1 MQSDVAMVVHV
12 NGGHAMM
19 EDVSSAQNHSGQ
31 LGPPGGSMGMG
42 GKMNADDQ
50 TQRPQYSIPGI
61 LHFIQHEWARFEM
74 ERAQWDVE
82 RAEFQARIA
91 FLQGERK
98 GQENLK
104 NDLIR
109 RIKMLEFALKQER
122 IKAHKLKYDSDPNPT
137 ELKAPVFDDINK
149 DEPMD
154 GEMFITSN
162 SNVSWRQGRQLL
174 RQYLQEIGYTD
185 TILDVRSARVRTLLG
200 LGPANTGSGQTEE
213 KSPHPT
219 VNGGGSGTPG
229 EPVKRP
235 SDTQRRVPGK
245 KMANVAE
252 NTLLDAEASV
262 LATFDFLATENVDM
276 DDEEDNFS
284 DEMEDAVSADDE
296 AEERMDNRRIKSK
309 TLGAGDD
316 LGDADS
322 ESVLTE
328 FDFLGPDSG
337 EGGREARSQGDGSD
351 WGKRPF
357 FPLASAL
364 SNLPSSQCHLALR
377 CSRSSLLDRE
387 CLSLARHVECIESSI
402 TTRLGLGTDRAR
414 LHASTLSNL
423 AGEMRTGRMHVTKA
437 DSGCHD
443 PCSFE
448 LMRVTLAGLSCDNAD
463 RAATLDVGRFSN
475 FRTPKYEIFRTLR
488 VFDCSQAQ
496 AEHQCGA
503 CVQSVSRIR
512 PAHKWGNPLDC
523 VTPVIPTTSSA
534 SFPKK
539 GMSLNGGGCGGNTD
553 GSEED
558 EEEEEEMTGEQWGA
572 DPQLISQL
580 VEEYRRERK
589 GRKGAPSQS
598 ESSPLPP
605 SLFPPSPMSLSFSF
619 LEGRPSSSP
628 SASSSSSSFTSGSG
642 DSMLNGSGQP
652 QQGTRLG
659 YAPFLE
665 EAEDNGSS
673 CSSPQVET
681 GITLSPPRPRRPL
694 MGAPGVDEDN
704 IDAALGLGELA
715 GLTVN
720 NEAESS
726 YDISATKES
735 FRKTWNAKYTLR
747 SHFDGVR
754 ALAFHPVEPVLI
766 TASEDHTLKLWN
778 LQKTVPA
785 KKTAALDV
793 EPVYTFRGHAGPVLC
808 LAMSATGE
816 QCFSGGLDHT
826 IRCWNVPSSAIDPYD
841 AFEPGVLSATLW
853 GHTDAVWSLSMHAAK
868 LQLLSCSGDGTVRL
882 WSPHSKV
889 PLLHTY
895 TAPETGG
902 CARTSGDRRRGVRM
916 GTRATYTLETSSPR
930 LTRSRLT
937 RSRLTRSRLTYTLET
952 YTCHAYAANEVVMF
966 VLAVPPCAGKMVH
979 SMVAHLDAV
988 TSLAIDPNGLY
999 LLSGSHDCSIR
1010 LWNLDNKTCVQEITS
1025 HRKKFDE
1032 SIFDVAFHPSKPYI
1046 ASAGADALAKVFV

>member
-1 MQSDVAMVVHV
+1 
-12 NGGHAMM
+12 M
-19 EDVSSAQNHSGQ
+19 EDVPSATNHTGQ
-31 LGPPGGSMGMG
+31 LGPPGGPMGINA
-42 GKMNADDQ
+42 KMSQEEPA
-50 TQRPQYSIPGI
+50 QRPQYSIPGI

-122 IKAHKLKYDSDPNPT
+122 IKSHKLKYDTDPNPA
-137 ELKAPVFDDINK
+137 ELKAPVFDDVNK
-149 DEPMD
+149 EEPMD
-154 GEMFITSN
+154 GELFITSN

-200 LGPANTGSGQTEE
+200 LGPAANAGSGNAPGDD
-213 KSPHPT
+213 KAPPHPA
-219 VNGGGSGTPG
+219 VNGGGNTTFSCGSGATG

-245 KMANVAE
+245 KMVNVAE
-252 NTLLDAEASV
+252 NALLDTEASV

-276 DDEEDNFS
+276 EDDEDNFS

-309 TLGAGDD
+309 VLGSGDD
-316 LGDADS
+316 LGEGDT

-337 EGGREARSQGDGSD
+337 EGGREGRNQGDGSD
-351 WGKRPF
+351 W
-357 FPLASAL
+357 
-364 SNLPSSQCHLALR
+364 
-377 CSRSSLLDRE
+377 D
-387 CLSLARHVECIESSI
+387 
-402 TTRLGLGTDRAR
+402 
-414 LHASTLSNL
+414 
-423 AGEMRTGRMHVTKA
+423 
-437 DSGCHD
+437 GCAVD
-443 PCSFE
+443 
-448 LMRVTLAGLSCDNAD
+448 
-463 RAATLDVGRFSN
+463 
-475 FRTPKYEIFRTLR
+475 
-488 VFDCSQAQ
+488 
-496 AEHQCGA
+496 
-503 CVQSVSRIR
+503 
-512 PAHKWGNPLDC
+512 
-523 VTPVIPTTSSA
+523 
-534 SFPKK
+534 
-539 GMSLNGGGCGGNTD
+539 
-553 GSEED
+553 EEVDD
-558 EEEEEEMTGEQWGA
+558 EEEDDEEVAQRWGA
-572 DPQLISQL
+572 DPQIINQL
-580 VEEYRRERK
+580 VEEYRRERRG
-589 GRKGAPSQS
+589 GRKGSSSAPVSSQRPKRS
-598 ESSPLPP
+598 TLQAM
-605 SLFPPSPMSLSFSF
+605 LASLSTPGAAAASAAE
-619 LEGRPSSSP
+619 EG
-628 SASSSSSSFTSGSG
+628 
-642 DSMLNGSGQP
+642 
-652 QQGTRLG
+652 
-659 YAPFLE
+659 
-665 EAEDNGSS
+665 
-673 CSSPQVET
+673 
-681 GITLSPPRPRRPL
+681 PRRPL

-754 ALAFHPVEPVLI
+754 ALAFHPVESVLI

-778 LQKTVPA
+778 LQKTLPA

-793 EPVYTFRGHAGPVLC
+793 EPLYTFRAHVGPVLC

-816 QCFSGGLDHT
+816 ECFSGGLDHT
-826 IRCWNVPSSAIDPYD
+826 VRCWTVPSSALDPYD
-841 AFEPGVLSATLW
+841 SFEPGVLSRTLY
-853 GHTDAVWSLSMHAAK
+853 GHTDAVWGLSMHATK
-868 LQLLSCSGDGTVRL
+868 MQLLSCSGDGSVRL

-895 TAPETGG
+895 AAPEPTVDGTP
-902 CARTSGDRRRGVRM
+902 TSVDFVRCEPSQM
-916 GTRATYTLETSSPR
+916 AVAYTTSRAVIMDLETGKQVVRLDSDQSPEASA
-930 LTRSRLT
+930 LSKQINCVV
-937 RSRLTRSRLTYTLET
+937 SHPTLPMTVTAHEDRHIRFFDNNT
-952 YTCHAYAANEVVMF
+952 
-966 VLAVPPCAGKMVH
+966 GKMVH

>member
-1 MQSDVAMVVHV
+1 MD
-12 NGGHAMM
+12 
-19 EDVSSAQNHSGQ
+19 DVSSTPNHTGQ
-31 LGPPGGSMGMG
+31 LGPPGGPMGMNA
-42 GKMNADDQ
+42 KMSQEEPA
-50 TQRPQYSIPGI
+50 QRPQYSIPGI

-122 IKAHKLKYDSDPNPT
+122 IKSHKLKYDTDPNPA
-137 ELKAPVFDDINK
+137 ELKAPVFDDVNK
-149 DEPMD
+149 EEPMD
-154 GEMFITSN
+154 GELFITSN

-200 LGPANTGSGQTEE
+200 LGPAANAGSGNAPDD
-213 KSPHPT
+213 KAHPAI
-219 VNGGGSGTPG
+219 NGGGGGGTAPGGG
-229 EPVKRP
+229 EPIKRP

-245 KMANVAE
+245 KMVNVAE
-252 NTLLDAEASV
+252 NTLLDTEASV

-276 DDEEDNFS
+276 EDDEDNFS

-309 TLGAGDD
+309 VLGSGDD
-316 LGDADS
+316 LGEADT
-322 ESVLTE
+322 ENVLTE

-337 EGGREARSQGDGSD
+337 EGGREGVRNQGDGSE
-351 WGKRPF
+351 WGPKRSALQAM
-357 FPLASAL
+357 LASL
-364 SNLPSSQCHLALR
+364 STP
-377 CSRSSLLDRE
+377 
-387 CLSLARHVECIESSI
+387 
-402 TTRLGLGTDRAR
+402 G
-414 LHASTLSNL
+414 
-423 AGEMRTGRMHVTKA
+423 
-437 DSGCHD
+437 SG
-443 PCSFE
+443 
-448 LMRVTLAGLSCDNAD
+448 MA
-463 RAATLDVGRFSN
+463 
-475 FRTPKYEIFRTLR
+475 
-488 VFDCSQAQ
+488 
-496 AEHQCGA
+496 
-503 CVQSVSRIR
+503 
-512 PAHKWGNPLDC
+512 
-523 VTPVIPTTSSA
+523 TTSSDEGGSGPA
-534 SFPKK
+534 FSFATTPPPRIP
-539 GMSLNGGGCGGNTD
+539 
-553 GSEED
+553 
-558 EEEEEEMTGEQWGA
+558 A
-572 DPQLISQL
+572 F
-580 VEEYRRERK
+580 V
-589 GRKGAPSQS
+589 APSA
-598 ESSPLPP
+598 PPP
-605 SLFPPSPMSLSFSF
+605 SVPS
-619 LEGRPSSSP
+619 PSSSCP
-628 SASSSSSSFTSGSG
+628 SSTSSPSSATFGLASG
-642 DSMLNGSGQP
+642 DVVLNGQLGRQP
-652 QQGTRLG
+652 ISTRLAS
-659 YAPFLE
+659 YTAFLE
-665 EAEDNGSS
+665 EADDGA
-673 CSSPQVET
+673 
-681 GITLSPPRPRRPL
+681 GPRRPL
-694 MGAPGVDEDN
+694 MGTPGVDEDN

-754 ALAFHPVEPVLI
+754 ALAFHPVESVLI

-793 EPVYTFRGHAGPVLC
+793 EPVYTFRAHSGPVLC
-808 LAMSATGE
+808 LAMGATGE

-841 AFEPGVLSATLW
+841 SFEPGVLSGTLW
-853 GHTDAVWSLSMHAAK
+853 GHTDAVWGLSMHATK

-895 TAPETGG
+895 TAPDPADGIPTSVDFVRSDANQMAVAYTTSRAVIMDLETGKQVVRLDSDQNPDASALSKQIN
-902 CARTSGDRRRGVRM
+902 CVVSHPTLPMTVTAHEDRHIRFFDNN
-916 GTRATYTLETSSPR
+916 T
-930 LTRSRLT
+930 
-937 RSRLTRSRLTYTLET
+937 
-952 YTCHAYAANEVVMF
+952 
-966 VLAVPPCAGKMVH
+966 GKMVH

>member
-1 MQSDVAMVVHV
+1 
-12 NGGHAMM
+12 M
-19 EDVSSAQNHSGQ
+19 EDVSSAPNHTGQ
-31 LGPPGGSMGMG
+31 LGPPGGPMGMNA
-42 GKMNADDQ
+42 KMSQEEPA
-50 TQRPQYSIPGI
+50 QRPQYSIPGI

-122 IKAHKLKYDSDPNPT
+122 IKSHKLKYDTDPNPA
-137 ELKAPVFDDINK
+137 ELKAPVFDDVNK
-149 DEPMD
+149 EEPMD
-154 GEMFITSN
+154 GELFITSN

-200 LGPANTGSGQTEE
+200 LGPAANAGSGNAPDD
-213 KSPHPT
+213 KAVHPA
-219 VNGGGSGTPG
+219 VNGSSAGGTAPGG

-245 KMANVAE
+245 KMVNVAE
-252 NTLLDAEASV
+252 NALLDTEASV
-262 LATFDFLATENVDM
+262 LATFDFLATETVDM
-276 DDEEDNFS
+276 EDDDDNFS

-309 TLGAGDD
+309 VLGSGDE
-316 LGDADS
+316 LGEADT
-322 ESVLTE
+322 ENVLTE

-337 EGGREARSQGDGSD
+337 EGGREGGRNQGDGSEWD
-351 WGKRPF
+351 
-357 FPLASAL
+357 
-364 SNLPSSQCHLALR
+364 
-377 CSRSSLLDRE
+377 
-387 CLSLARHVECIESSI
+387 
-402 TTRLGLGTDRAR
+402 
-414 LHASTLSNL
+414 
-423 AGEMRTGRMHVTKA
+423 
-437 DSGCHD
+437 GCA
-443 PCSFE
+443 
-448 LMRVTLAGLSCDNAD
+448 V
-463 RAATLDVGRFSN
+463 
-475 FRTPKYEIFRTLR
+475 
-488 VFDCSQAQ
+488 
-496 AEHQCGA
+496 
-503 CVQSVSRIR
+503 
-512 PAHKWGNPLDC
+512 
-523 VTPVIPTTSSA
+523 
-534 SFPKK
+534 
-539 GMSLNGGGCGGNTD
+539 
-553 GSEED
+553 D
-558 EEEEEEMTGEQWGA
+558 EEEEEEDEEEMAQRWGA
-572 DPQLISQL
+572 DPQLINQL
-580 VEEYRRERK
+580 VEEYRRERR
-589 GRKGAPSQS
+589 GRRGVTAPVSSQRPKRS
-598 ESSPLPP
+598 ALQAM
-605 SLFPPSPMSLSFSF
+605 LASLSTPGSAAAMAAASAEEGGPGGNPAFSF
-619 LEGRPSSSP
+619 ATNSPPRIPAFSSP
-628 SASSSSSSFTSGSG
+628 SAPPPAVPSSSSPTSASQNPPTSPSPATFGMASSG
-642 DSMLNGSGQP
+642 DVVLNGQLGRQP
-652 QQGTRLG
+652 IAARLAS
-659 YAPFLE
+659 YTAFLE
-665 EAEDNGSS
+665 EADDAG
-673 CSSPQVET
+673 
-681 GITLSPPRPRRPL
+681 PRRPL
-694 MGAPGVDEDN
+694 MGTPGVDEDN

-754 ALAFHPVEPVLI
+754 ALAFHPVESVLI

-793 EPVYTFRGHAGPVLC
+793 EPVYTFRAHSGPVLC
-808 LAMSATGE
+808 LAMGATGE

-826 IRCWNVPSSAIDPYD
+826 IRCWNVPSSTIDPYD
-841 AFEPGVLSATLW
+841 SFEPGVLSGTLW
-853 GHTDAVWSLSMHAAK
+853 GHTDAVWGLSMHATK

-895 TAPETGG
+895 TAPDPADGIPTSVDFVRSDSSQMAVAYTTSRSVIMDLETGKQVVRLESDQNPDASALSKQIN
-902 CARTSGDRRRGVRM
+902 CVVSHPTLPMTVTAHEDRHIRFFDNN
-916 GTRATYTLETSSPR
+916 T
-930 LTRSRLT
+930 
-937 RSRLTRSRLTYTLET
+937 
-952 YTCHAYAANEVVMF
+952 
-966 VLAVPPCAGKMVH
+966 GKMVH

>member
-1 MQSDVAMVVHV
+1 
-12 NGGHAMM
+12 M
-19 EDVSSAQNHSGQ
+19 EDVSSAPNHTGQ
-31 LGPPGGSMGMG
+31 LGPPGGPMGMNA
-42 GKMNADDQ
+42 KMNQEEPA
-50 TQRPQYSIPGI
+50 QRPQYSIPGI

-122 IKAHKLKYDSDPNPT
+122 IKSHKLKYDTDPNPA
-137 ELKAPVFDDINK
+137 ELKAPVFDDVNK
-149 DEPMD
+149 EEPMD
-154 GEMFITSN
+154 GELFITSN

-200 LGPANTGSGQTEE
+200 LGPAANAGSGNAPDD
-213 KSPHPT
+213 KAAHPA
-219 VNGGGSGTPG
+219 VNGGSAGGTAPG
-229 EPVKRP
+229 EPVKRS

-245 KMANVAE
+245 KMVNVAE
-252 NTLLDAEASV
+252 NALLDTEASV
-262 LATFDFLATENVDM
+262 LATFDFLATETVDM
-276 DDEEDNFS
+276 EDDEDNFS

-309 TLGAGDD
+309 VLGSGDE
-316 LGDADS
+316 LGEADT
-322 ESVLTE
+322 ENVLTE

-337 EGGREARSQGDGSD
+337 EGGREGGRNQGDGSEWD
-351 WGKRPF
+351 
-357 FPLASAL
+357 
-364 SNLPSSQCHLALR
+364 
-377 CSRSSLLDRE
+377 
-387 CLSLARHVECIESSI
+387 
-402 TTRLGLGTDRAR
+402 
-414 LHASTLSNL
+414 
-423 AGEMRTGRMHVTKA
+423 
-437 DSGCHD
+437 GCA
-443 PCSFE
+443 
-448 LMRVTLAGLSCDNAD
+448 V
-463 RAATLDVGRFSN
+463 
-475 FRTPKYEIFRTLR
+475 
-488 VFDCSQAQ
+488 
-496 AEHQCGA
+496 
-503 CVQSVSRIR
+503 
-512 PAHKWGNPLDC
+512 
-523 VTPVIPTTSSA
+523 
-534 SFPKK
+534 
-539 GMSLNGGGCGGNTD
+539 
-553 GSEED
+553 D
-558 EEEEEEMTGEQWGA
+558 EEEEEEDEEEMAQRWGA
-572 DPQLISQL
+572 DPQLINQL
-580 VEEYRRERK
+580 VEEYRRERR
-589 GRKGAPSQS
+589 GRKGVAAPVSSQ
-598 ESSPLPP
+598 
-605 SLFPPSPMSLSFSF
+605 
-619 LEGRPSSSP
+619 
-628 SASSSSSSFTSGSG
+628 
-642 DSMLNGSGQP
+642 
-652 QQGTRLG
+652 
-659 YAPFLE
+659 
-665 EAEDNGSS
+665 
-673 CSSPQVET
+673 
-681 GITLSPPRPRRPL
+681 RPRRPL
-694 MGAPGVDEDN
+694 MGTPGVDEDN

-754 ALAFHPVEPVLI
+754 ALAFHPVESVLI

-793 EPVYTFRGHAGPVLC
+793 EPVYTFRAHSGPVLC
-808 LAMSATGE
+808 LAMGATGE

-826 IRCWNVPSSAIDPYD
+826 IRCWNVPSSTIDPYD
-841 AFEPGVLSATLW
+841 SFEPGVLSGTLW
-853 GHTDAVWSLSMHAAK
+853 GHTDAVWGLSMHATK

-895 TAPETGG
+895 TAPDPADGIPTSVDFVRSDTSQMAVAYTTSRSVIMDLETGKQVVRLESDQNPDASALSKQIN
-902 CARTSGDRRRGVRM
+902 CVVSHPTLPMTVTAHEDRHIRFFDNN
-916 GTRATYTLETSSPR
+916 T
-930 LTRSRLT
+930 
-937 RSRLTRSRLTYTLET
+937 
-952 YTCHAYAANEVVMF
+952 
-966 VLAVPPCAGKMVH
+966 GKMVH

>member
-1 MQSDVAMVVHV
+1 MD
-12 NGGHAMM
+12 
-19 EDVSSAQNHSGQ
+19 DVSSTPNHTGQ
-31 LGPPGGSMGMG
+31 LGPPGGPMGMNA
-42 GKMNADDQ
+42 KMSQEEPA
-50 TQRPQYSIPGI
+50 QRPQYSIPGI

-122 IKAHKLKYDSDPNPT
+122 IKSHKLKYDTDPNPA
-137 ELKAPVFDDINK
+137 ELKAPVFDDVNK
-149 DEPMD
+149 EEPMD
-154 GEMFITSN
+154 GELFITSN

-200 LGPANTGSGQTEE
+200 LGPAANAGSGNAPDD
-213 KSPHPT
+213 KAHPAI
-219 VNGGGSGTPG
+219 NGGGGGGTAPGGG
-229 EPVKRP
+229 EPIKRP

-245 KMANVAE
+245 KMVNVAE
-252 NTLLDAEASV
+252 NTLLDTEASV

-276 DDEEDNFS
+276 EDDEDNFS

-309 TLGAGDD
+309 VLGSGDD
-316 LGDADS
+316 LGEADT
-322 ESVLTE
+322 ENVLTE

-337 EGGREARSQGDGSD
+337 EGGREGVRNQGDGSE
-351 WGKRPF
+351 W
-357 FPLASAL
+357 
-364 SNLPSSQCHLALR
+364 
-377 CSRSSLLDRE
+377 
-387 CLSLARHVECIESSI
+387 
-402 TTRLGLGTDRAR
+402 
-414 LHASTLSNL
+414 
-423 AGEMRTGRMHVTKA
+423 A
-437 DSGCHD
+437 DGCA
-443 PCSFE
+443 
-448 LMRVTLAGLSCDNAD
+448 V
-463 RAATLDVGRFSN
+463 
-475 FRTPKYEIFRTLR
+475 
-488 VFDCSQAQ
+488 
-496 AEHQCGA
+496 
-503 CVQSVSRIR
+503 
-512 PAHKWGNPLDC
+512 
-523 VTPVIPTTSSA
+523 
-534 SFPKK
+534 
-539 GMSLNGGGCGGNTD
+539 
-553 GSEED
+553 D
-558 EEEEEEMTGEQWGA
+558 EEEEEEDEEEVAQRWGT
-572 DPQLISQL
+572 DPQLINQL
-580 VEEYRRERK
+580 VEEYRRERR
-589 GRKGAPSQS
+589 GRKGGAAP
-598 ESSPLPP
+598 
-605 SLFPPSPMSLSFSF
+605 
-619 LEGRPSSSP
+619 
-628 SASSSSSSFTSGSG
+628 ASS
-642 DSMLNGSGQP
+642 Q
-652 QQGTRLG
+652 
-659 YAPFLE
+659 
-665 EAEDNGSS
+665 
-673 CSSPQVET
+673 
-681 GITLSPPRPRRPL
+681 RPRRPL
-694 MGAPGVDEDN
+694 MGTPGVDEDN

-754 ALAFHPVEPVLI
+754 ALAFHPVESVLI

-793 EPVYTFRGHAGPVLC
+793 EPVYTFRAHSGPVLC
-808 LAMSATGE
+808 LAMGATGE

-841 AFEPGVLSATLW
+841 SFEPGVLSGTLW
-853 GHTDAVWSLSMHAAK
+853 GHTDAVWGLSMHATK

-895 TAPETGG
+895 TAPDPADGIPTSVDFVRSDANQMAVAYTTSRAVIMDLETGKQVVRLDSDQNPDASALSKQIN
-902 CARTSGDRRRGVRM
+902 CVVSHPTLPMTVTAHEDRHIRFFDNN
-916 GTRATYTLETSSPR
+916 T
-930 LTRSRLT
+930 
-937 RSRLTRSRLTYTLET
+937 
-952 YTCHAYAANEVVMF
+952 
-966 VLAVPPCAGKMVH
+966 GKMVH

>member
-1 MQSDVAMVVHV
+1 
-12 NGGHAMM
+12 M
-19 EDVSSAQNHSGQ
+19 EDVSSAPNHTGQ
-31 LGPPGGSMGMG
+31 LGPPGGPMGMNA
-42 GKMNADDQ
+42 KMSQEEPA
-50 TQRPQYSIPGI
+50 QRPQYSIPGI

-122 IKAHKLKYDSDPNPT
+122 IKSHKLKYDTDPNPA
-137 ELKAPVFDDINK
+137 ELKAPVFDDVNK
-149 DEPMD
+149 EEPMD
-154 GEMFITSN
+154 GELFITSN

-200 LGPANTGSGQTEE
+200 LGPAANAGSGNAPED
-213 KSPHPT
+213 KAVHPA
-219 VNGGGSGTPG
+219 VNGSSAGGTAPG

-245 KMANVAE
+245 KMVNVAE
-252 NTLLDAEASV
+252 NALLDTEASV
-262 LATFDFLATENVDM
+262 LATFDFLATETVDM
-276 DDEEDNFS
+276 EDDDDNFS

-309 TLGAGDD
+309 VLGSGDE
-316 LGDADS
+316 LGEADT
-322 ESVLTE
+322 ENVLTE

-337 EGGREARSQGDGSD
+337 EGGREGGRNQGDGSE
-351 WGKRPF
+351 WG
-357 FPLASAL
+357 
-364 SNLPSSQCHLALR
+364 
-377 CSRSSLLDRE
+377 
-387 CLSLARHVECIESSI
+387 
-402 TTRLGLGTDRAR
+402 
-414 LHASTLSNL
+414 
-423 AGEMRTGRMHVTKA
+423 
-437 DSGCHD
+437 
-443 PCSFE
+443 
-448 LMRVTLAGLSCDNAD
+448 
-463 RAATLDVGRFSN
+463 
-475 FRTPKYEIFRTLR
+475 
-488 VFDCSQAQ
+488 
-496 AEHQCGA
+496 
-503 CVQSVSRIR
+503 
-512 PAHKWGNPLDC
+512 
-523 VTPVIPTTSSA
+523 
-534 SFPKK
+534 
-539 GMSLNGGGCGGNTD
+539 
-553 GSEED
+553 
-558 EEEEEEMTGEQWGA
+558 
-572 DPQLISQL
+572 
-580 VEEYRRERK
+580 
-589 GRKGAPSQS
+589 
-598 ESSPLPP
+598 
-605 SLFPPSPMSLSFSF
+605 
-619 LEGRPSSSP
+619 
-628 SASSSSSSFTSGSG
+628 
-642 DSMLNGSGQP
+642 
-652 QQGTRLG
+652 
-659 YAPFLE
+659 
-665 EAEDNGSS
+665 
-673 CSSPQVET
+673 
-681 GITLSPPRPRRPL
+681 PRRPL
-694 MGAPGVDEDN
+694 MGTPGVDEDN

-754 ALAFHPVEPVLI
+754 ALAFHPVDSVLI

-785 KKTAALDV
+785 KNLLCHINSPLLANCTTAALDV
-793 EPVYTFRGHAGPVLC
+793 EPVYTFRAHSGPVLC
-808 LAMSATGE
+808 LAMGATGE

-826 IRCWNVPSSAIDPYD
+826 IRCWNVPSSTIDPYD
-841 AFEPGVLSATLW
+841 SFEPGVLSGTLW
-853 GHTDAVWSLSMHAAK
+853 GHTDAVWGLSMHATK

-895 TAPETGG
+895 TAPDPADGIPTSVDFVRSDSSQMAVAYTTSRSVIMDLETGKQVVRLESDQNPDASALSKQIN
-902 CARTSGDRRRGVRM
+902 CVVSHPTLPMTVTAHEDRHIRFFDNN
-916 GTRATYTLETSSPR
+916 T
-930 LTRSRLT
+930 
-937 RSRLTRSRLTYTLET
+937 
-952 YTCHAYAANEVVMF
+952 
-966 VLAVPPCAGKMVH
+966 GKMVH

>member
-1 MQSDVAMVVHV
+1 
-12 NGGHAMM
+12 
-19 EDVSSAQNHSGQ
+19 
-31 LGPPGGSMGMG
+31 
-42 GKMNADDQ
+42 
-50 TQRPQYSIPGI
+50 
-61 LHFIQHEWARFEM
+61 M

-122 IKAHKLKYDSDPNPT
+122 IKSHKLKYDTDPNPA
-137 ELKAPVFDDINK
+137 ELKAPVFDDVNK
-149 DEPMD
+149 EEPMD
-154 GEMFITSN
+154 GELFITSN

-200 LGPANTGSGQTEE
+200 LGPATNAGSGNAPED
-213 KSPHPT
+213 KAAHPT
-219 VNGGGSGTPG
+219 VNGGSAGGTAPG
-229 EPVKRP
+229 EPIKQRA

-245 KMANVAE
+245 KIVNVAE
-252 NTLLDAEASV
+252 NALLDTEASV

-276 DDEEDNFS
+276 EDDEDNFS

-309 TLGAGDD
+309 VLGSGDE
-316 LGDADS
+316 LGEADT
-322 ESVLTE
+322 ENVLTE
-328 FDFLGPDSG
+328 FDFLGPDSTEG
-337 EGGREARSQGDGSD
+337 REGGRNQGDGSEWD
-351 WGKRPF
+351 
-357 FPLASAL
+357 
-364 SNLPSSQCHLALR
+364 
-377 CSRSSLLDRE
+377 
-387 CLSLARHVECIESSI
+387 
-402 TTRLGLGTDRAR
+402 
-414 LHASTLSNL
+414 
-423 AGEMRTGRMHVTKA
+423 
-437 DSGCHD
+437 GCAVD
-443 PCSFE
+443 
-448 LMRVTLAGLSCDNAD
+448 DD
-463 RAATLDVGRFSN
+463 
-475 FRTPKYEIFRTLR
+475 
-488 VFDCSQAQ
+488 
-496 AEHQCGA
+496 
-503 CVQSVSRIR
+503 
-512 PAHKWGNPLDC
+512 
-523 VTPVIPTTSSA
+523 
-534 SFPKK
+534 
-539 GMSLNGGGCGGNTD
+539 
-553 GSEED
+553 EED
-558 EEEEEEMTGEQWGA
+558 EEEMAQRWGA
-572 DPQLISQL
+572 DPQLINQL
-580 VEEYRRERK
+580 VEEYRRERR
-589 GRKGAPSQS
+589 GRKGTSAPVSSQS
-598 ESSPLPP
+598 
-605 SLFPPSPMSLSFSF
+605 
-619 LEGRPSSSP
+619 
-628 SASSSSSSFTSGSG
+628 
-642 DSMLNGSGQP
+642 
-652 QQGTRLG
+652 
-659 YAPFLE
+659 
-665 EAEDNGSS
+665 
-673 CSSPQVET
+673 
-681 GITLSPPRPRRPL
+681 PRRPL
-694 MGAPGVDEDN
+694 MGAPGVDEDA
-704 IDAALGLGELA
+704 IDATLGLGELA

-754 ALAFHPVEPVLI
+754 ALAFHPVDSVLI

-793 EPVYTFRGHAGPVLC
+793 EPVYTFRAHSGAVLC
-808 LAMSATGE
+808 LVMGATGE

-826 IRCWNVPSSAIDPYD
+826 IRCWNVPSSTIDPYD
-841 AFEPGVLSATLW
+841 SFEPGVLSGTLW
-853 GHTDAVWSLSMHAAK
+853 GHTDAVWGLSMHATK

-895 TAPETGG
+895 TAPDPADGTPTSVDFVRSDSTQMAVAYTTSRSVIMDLETGKQVVRLESDQNPDASALSKQIN
-902 CARTSGDRRRGVRM
+902 CVVSHPTLPMTVTAHEDRHIRFFDNN
-916 GTRATYTLETSSPR
+916 T
-930 LTRSRLT
+930 
-937 RSRLTRSRLTYTLET
+937 
-952 YTCHAYAANEVVMF
+952 
-966 VLAVPPCAGKMVH
+966 GKMVH

>member
-1 MQSDVAMVVHV
+1 
-12 NGGHAMM
+12 
-19 EDVSSAQNHSGQ
+19 
-31 LGPPGGSMGMG
+31 
-42 GKMNADDQ
+42 MNAKMSQ
-50 TQRPQYSIPGI
+50 EEPAQRPQYSIPGI

-122 IKAHKLKYDSDPNPT
+122 IKSHKLKYDTDPNPA
-137 ELKAPVFDDINK
+137 ELKAPVFDDVNK
-149 DEPMD
+149 EEPMD
-154 GEMFITSN
+154 GELFITSN

-200 LGPANTGSGQTEE
+200 LGPATNAGSGNAPGDDKAQ
-213 KSPHPT
+213 PHPA
-219 VNGGGSGTPG
+219 VNGGGNTTTMAPGGVAG

-245 KMANVAE
+245 KMVNVAE
-252 NTLLDAEASV
+252 NALLDTEASV

-276 DDEEDNFS
+276 EDDEDNFS

-309 TLGAGDD
+309 VLGSGDD
-316 LGDADS
+316 LGEPDT

-337 EGGREARSQGDGSD
+337 EGGREGRNQGDGSNWD
-351 WGKRPF
+351 
-357 FPLASAL
+357 
-364 SNLPSSQCHLALR
+364 
-377 CSRSSLLDRE
+377 
-387 CLSLARHVECIESSI
+387 
-402 TTRLGLGTDRAR
+402 
-414 LHASTLSNL
+414 
-423 AGEMRTGRMHVTKA
+423 
-437 DSGCHD
+437 GCAVD
-443 PCSFE
+443 E
-448 LMRVTLAGLSCDNAD
+448 DD
-463 RAATLDVGRFSN
+463 
-475 FRTPKYEIFRTLR
+475 
-488 VFDCSQAQ
+488 
-496 AEHQCGA
+496 
-503 CVQSVSRIR
+503 
-512 PAHKWGNPLDC
+512 
-523 VTPVIPTTSSA
+523 
-534 SFPKK
+534 
-539 GMSLNGGGCGGNTD
+539 
-553 GSEED
+553 D
-558 EEEEEEMTGEQWGA
+558 EEEDDEEMAQRWGA
-572 DPQLISQL
+572 DPQLINQL
-580 VEEYRRERK
+580 VEEYRRERRG
-589 GRKGAPSQS
+589 GRKGSSSAGPVSSQRPKRSTLQAMLASLSTPGSAAAASAAEEGMASPSLTFVTPSHRVPAFGASAAGPAPSA
-598 ESSPLPP
+598 P
-605 SLFPPSPMSLSFSF
+605 
-619 LEGRPSSSP
+619 PSSSP
-628 SASSSSSSFTSGSG
+628 SPSSFSPASG
-642 DSMLNGSGQP
+642 DVVLNGGQLGGRQP
-652 QQGTRLG
+652 MVASRLAT
-659 YAPFLE
+659 YSAFLE
-665 EAEDNGSS
+665 EAD
-673 CSSPQVET
+673 ET
-681 GITLSPPRPRRPL
+681 GPRRPL
-694 MGAPGVDEDN
+694 MGTPGVDEDN

-754 ALAFHPVEPVLI
+754 ALAFHPVESVLI

-778 LQKTVPA
+778 LQKTLPA

-793 EPVYTFRGHAGPVLC
+793 EPLYTFRAHSGPVLC

-816 QCFSGGLDHT
+816 ECFSGGLDHT
-826 IRCWNVPSSAIDPYD
+826 VRCWTVPSSTLDPYD
-841 AFEPGVLSATLW
+841 SFEPGVLSGTLW
-853 GHTDAVWSLSMHAAK
+853 GHTDAVWGLSMHATK
-868 LQLLSCSGDGTVRL
+868 MQLLSCSGDGTVRL

-895 TAPETGG
+895 GAPDPAADGTPTSVDFVRCEPSQMAVAYTTSRSVIMDLETGKQVVRLDSDQSPDASALSKQIN
-902 CARTSGDRRRGVRM
+902 CVVSHPTLPMTVTAHEDRHIRFFDNN
-916 GTRATYTLETSSPR
+916 T
-930 LTRSRLT
+930 
-937 RSRLTRSRLTYTLET
+937 
-952 YTCHAYAANEVVMF
+952 
-966 VLAVPPCAGKMVH
+966 GKMVH